1 MFEIAVIL
9 AFVAFVIVVLQT
21 ILHLRYIKQRNRR
34 SEAGVCMRCG
44 TPLDDIEPSLV
55 CPNCGEPV
63 LR

>member
-21 ILHLRYIKQRNRR
+21 ILHLRHIKERNRQ

-44 TPLDDIEPSLV
+44 KPLDDIEPSLV
-55 CPNCGEPV
+55 CPRCGEPI